1 MHGCRYWVKLD
12 SVGSTAGGSS
22 HKYDSSATAVVLD
35 TGSSLCT
42 LPETVVNGMIQ
53 DTGGNVDSNGN
64 IIVPCE
70 LTDSRNTFD
79 FQFDNVTIRIPYG
92 NLVIQADAQTCV
104 LGVAPESSGSI
115 ALLGDTFLR
124 SAYVVFDQTNM
135 EIAMAPYAD
144 CGRHE
149 RSIPAAGVRGIEG
162 TCTSAATG
170 TSASGMNTGSRS
182 DAGSAPGNPS
192 GGGDDADQGAR
203 KDSSAAPGWA
213 VSWGVMASLGLLQL
227 IAVDSAW

>member
-1 MHGCRYWVKLD
+1 MGGCRYWVKLD

-22 HKYDSSATAVVLD
+22 HTYNGSSTAVVLD

-42 LPETVVNGMIQ
+42 LPETAVNGMIQ
-53 DTGGNVDSNGN
+53 DAGGNVDSNGN

-70 LTDSRNTFD
+70 LADSRNTFD

-92 NLVIQADAQTCV
+92 NLVIQADAQTCI
-104 LGVAPESSGSI
+104 LGVTPESSGSI

-149 RSIPAAGVRGIEG
+149 QSIPAGGVRGIEG

-170 TSASGMNTGSRS
+170 TSASGTNTGTQS
-182 DAGSAPGNPS
+182 DAGPDPGNPS
-192 GGGDDADQGAR
+192 GGDNDGDQGDGD
-203 KDSSAAPGWA
+203 DSSAAAGWA
-213 VSWGVMASLGLLQL
+213 VSWGLMVSLGLLQL
-227 IAVDSAW
+227 ITVA